1 MSRKYIKSVKVRRKS
16 VIPMVLELTDF
27 FKTSHKT
34 ACIYKKSKN
43 LIKNQKIVP
52 SKGRKKSLWRV
63 FILEDI
69 RVRRRKERRRSKTI
83 TEISKSRK
91 RKRVMKTTRKRGEN

>member
-1 MSRKYIKSVKVRRKS
+1 MSGKYIKSGKVSRKS
-16 VIPMVLELTDF
+16 VIPMVLEVTAF
-27 FKTSHKT
+27 FKSSHKT

-43 LIKNQKIVP
+43 LIKTQKIVP

-69 RVRRRKERRRSKTI
+69 RVRQRKERRRSKTI
-83 TEISKSRK
+83 KEITK
-91 RKRVMKTTRKRGEN
+91 VG